1 MGYIFQLNQRL
12 RRINKDYK
20 DRVQGAINQVL
31 IPDVGGIIKLNGPK
45 FKIKELFSDYKARV

>member
-1 MGYIFQLNQRL
+1 VRKIHKAPALKSAGGIIKTESREQLS
-12 RRINKDYK
+12 
-20 DRVQGAINQVL
+20 VL